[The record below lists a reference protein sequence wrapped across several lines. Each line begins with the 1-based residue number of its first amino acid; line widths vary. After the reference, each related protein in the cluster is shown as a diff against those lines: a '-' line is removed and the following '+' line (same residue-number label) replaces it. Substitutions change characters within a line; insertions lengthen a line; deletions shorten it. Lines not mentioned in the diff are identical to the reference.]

1 MLELENK
8 YKLLIETL
16 RKEIPFEPEI
26 ALILGSGLGDFADS
40 IEKVKSIPT
49 SSLPGYPASTVEGHK
64 GFLHFA
70 KYKGK
75 NVLVFQGRIH
85 FYEGYDITE
94 CLLPA
99 YITKELNCKK
109 LIITNAA
116 GGVNKYFTPGDLM
129 LIDSFNSINIKKDLS
144 RLFSPESNFYSVKF
158 DNFPSKEVNKK
169 IRTAA
174 LTENI
179 NLQEGVYWFNTGPT
193 YETPSEVKMAGL
205 MGSDAVGMSTVHE
218 AIYAAANGIEVGSI
232 SCITNMAAGISLT
245 KLHHGEVVEIAEK
258 VKPIFEKLI
267 KRIIIDL

>member
-1 MLELENK
+1 MIKLEDKYIELML
-8 YKLLIETL
+8 TL
-16 RKEIPFEPEI
+16 KKEIPFEPEI

-49 SSLPGYPASTVEGHK
+49 NELPGYPASTVEGHK
-64 GFLHFA
+64 GYLHFA
-70 KYKGK
+70 KYQDKK
-75 NVLVFQGRIH
+75 VLVFQGRIH
-85 FYEGYDITE
+85 FYEGYDISE

-99 YITKELNCKK
+99 FISKELNCRK

-116 GGVNKYFTPGDLM
+116 GGVNKYYTPGDLM
-129 LIDSFNSINIKKDLS
+129 LIDSFNSINIKSQLS
-144 RLFSPESNFYSVKF
+144 RLFNNDSQFYSVNF
-158 DNFPSKEVNKK
+158 DNFPSREVNQK
-169 IRTAA
+169 IRDAA
-174 LTENI
+174 LKENI
-179 NLQEGVYWFNTGPT
+179 NLKEGVYWFNTGPT
-193 YETPSEVKMAGL
+193 YETPAEVKMAGL

-258 VKPIFEKLI
+258 VKPKFERLI